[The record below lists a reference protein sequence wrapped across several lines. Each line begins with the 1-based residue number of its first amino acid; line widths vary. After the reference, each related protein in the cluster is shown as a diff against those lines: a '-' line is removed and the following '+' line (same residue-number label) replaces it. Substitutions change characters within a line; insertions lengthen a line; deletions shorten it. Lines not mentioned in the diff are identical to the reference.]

1 MAQKSSLGYVLKYIL
16 FAALF
21 SVFIFIIISLAS
33 YFQGRLP
40 KAEPADAEKPSRYP
54 TVVID
59 AGHGGED
66 GGASGGGIVE
76 KDLNLKI
83 ALDLADMLRGAGF
96 EVLLTREDDRLLYD
110 PMSDYKGRKK
120 QLDLA
125 ERLRIGESVEN
136 ALFVSIHMNS
146 FPDSKYRGL
155 QVYFSQ
161 NDPAS
166 EQLAQSIQS
175 TVCELLQKDNERQV
189 KKATS
194 RIFILNQIKKPAVL
208 VECAFLSNPDECA
221 LISDEEYRKK
231 LTFCIFSGICKF
243 ISENSY

>member
-1 MAQKSSLGYVLKYIL
+1 MGWNKLKGDCDYFAILLIDLSEIYLLEEIMAQKNAIGYVLKYIL

-21 SVFIFIIISLAS
+21 SAFVFIVISLAS
-33 YFQGRLP
+33 YFQSALP
-40 KAEPADAEKPSRYP
+40 KSEPADAKKTSTYP
-54 TVVID
+54 TIVID

-66 GGASGGGIVE
+66 GGASGDGIIE
-76 KDLNLKI
+76 KDINLSI
-83 ALDLADMLRGAGF
+83 ALELADMLRSAGF

-110 PMSDYKGRKK
+110 PASDYKGRKK

-136 ALFVSIHMNS
+136 AVFVSIHMNS

-155 QVYFSQ
+155 QVYFSP
-161 NDPAS
+161 NDPTS

-208 VECAFLSNPDECA
+208 
-221 LISDEEYRKK
+221 
-231 LTFCIFSGICKF
+231 TFA
-243 ISENSY
+243 